1 MQFLTTSLAP
11 TATDRTDAHVSIMA
25 LAQIAQAQESNLT
38 HNDNLAL
45 FRWIGVYK
53 ERNTNTT
60 RSYHREVK
68 RFRLFLHAIHES
80 HPTREIQYLLRDA
93 TEHDIYLYECTLK
106 GFTDKGPIQA
116 LVLPT
121 HILRQHGFSSQPFVI
136 ESQEHPGLLVPLQ
149 LKQSSVDQALSILHA
164 LYQYWLLPDPQTKQ
178 TYVAANPVRRQK
190 KSSSRIQ
197 SQQNRFFP
205 IEALQALLETCQ
217 TKSLSTPDKAPRFRR
232 QRWITALLFGLWTRR
247 AEVATILM
255 NSFKHDGRRW
265 SVTIQRKGGKTQTIP
280 VANWVIKEL
289 MTYRQSLGLSPL
301 PAPTDKSSAI
311 QRLTGKQ
318 ESKIPISDD
327 LIYHEICALA
337 KDAAQAL
344 RDSIVM
350 EHIDEIQRE
359 LIATKLDQLSPH
371 WFRHSGASIAINT
384 GAMSLENASKML
396 GHSSTV
402 ITQGMYFHPE
412 ISQIE
417 DGIELIGQ
425 NIF

>member
-1 MQFLTTSLAP
+1 MKSLTTSLES
-11 TATDRTDAHVSIMA
+11 TATGHTNAKVSIMA
-25 LAQIAQAQESNLT
+25 LAQIAQAHESNLS

-45 FRWIGVYK
+45 FRWIAIHK
-53 ERNTNTT
+53 HRNANTT
-60 RSYHREVK
+60 RSYQREVK

-80 HPTREIQYLLRDA
+80 NPARDPQYLLRDA
-93 TEHDIYLYECTLK
+93 TERDFQLYEATLK
-106 GFTDKGPIQA
+106 GFTQDGPIQA
-116 LVLPT
+116 FFLPP
-121 HILRQHGFSSQPFVI
+121 HILRQHEFSSQPFVT
-136 ESQEHPGLLVPLQ
+136 ESEDKPGLLVPLQ

-164 LYQYWLLPDPQTKQ
+164 MYQYWLLPDPQNKQ
-178 TYVAANPVRRQK
+178 SYVAANPVRRVK
-190 KSSSRIQ
+190 RSSNRIQ
-197 SQQNRFFP
+197 SQQDRYFP
-205 IEALQALLETCQ
+205 IEALHALLETCQ
-217 TKSLSTPDKAPRFRR
+217 TKCLSTPDKAPRLRR

-247 AEVATILM
+247 AEVATIMM
-255 NSFKHDGRRW
+255 NSFKHDGHRW
-265 SVTIQRKGGKTQTIP
+265 SVTIQRKGGKTQTLP

-289 MTYRQSLGLSPL
+289 MTYRQSLELTPLPL
-301 PAPTDKSSAI
+301 PAEKLSAI
-311 QRLTGKQ
+311 QRLTGDAASRTQ
-318 ESKIPISDD
+318 ISDD

-344 RDSIVM
+344 RDSIVLK
-350 EHIDEIQRE
+350 HIDEVQRE

-412 ISQIE
+412 ISQMA
-417 DGIELIGQ
+417 DGMESIGQ